1 MSIQVESCPL
11 CGGAQSRL
19 FDQRTFR
26 GQQVVNRVC
35 RTCGLVY
42 QSPRMSDVELEEFY
56 AKTYRQLYQGRDEP
70 DVKDLAVQRGRAQ
83 ALLAFT
89 HNLIA
94 SVSRHLD
101 IGCSAGVLLQEF
113 SRAYGCQPVGIE
125 PGDAY
130 RCYAQAAGLPVF
142 ASLDDLQSAKPA
154 AFDLISLAH
163 VLEHLPAPVEYLTA
177 LRADLLALGGCLL
190 VEVPNLYSHEVFE
203 TAHLVAYSP
212 HTLQQTLRR
221 SGFDVIGFQQHGQPR
236 SETLPLY
243 LTVLARPAAAPLSV
257 GSRVSPERFV
267 RLKRQLGMLRRRLL
281 TRLNPRRAWLTAPGA

>member
-35 RTCGLVY
+35 RACGLVY
-42 QSPRMSDVELEEFY
+42 QSPRMSDAELEEFY
-56 AKTYRQLYQGRDEP
+56 AKTYRQLYQGKDEP
-70 DVKDLAVQRGRAQ
+70 DANDLAVQRGRAQ
-83 ALLAFT
+83 ALIAFT
-89 HNLIA
+89 HKHIPA
-94 SVSRHLD
+94 VSRHLD

-113 SRAYGCQPVGIE
+113 SRTYGCQPAGIE

-130 RCYAQAAGLPVF
+130 RRFAQAAGLQVF
-142 ASLDDLQSAKPA
+142 ISLDDLQSAKPV

-177 LRADLLALGGCLL
+177 LRSGLLAPDGCLL

-212 HTLQQTLRR
+212 HTVQQVLQK
-221 SGFDVIGFQQHGQPR
+221 SGFEVIGFQQHGMPR
-236 SETLPLY
+236 SEILPLY
-243 LTVLARPAAAPLSV
+243 LTVLARPAALPPDA

-281 TRLNPRRAWLTAPGA
+281 IRLNPRRAWLTAPGA